1 MNEPKIPRL
10 FPLGL
15 IAALSITLAS
25 FEWTEMEWSEPAG
38 WSYQAT
44 SLLEIEMAPVSV
56 PSKPVPPPRPLI
68 HPRIV
73 TEPIVP
79 NPTAPLPDPNPDI
92 QLGPL
97 HDFSSY
103 GDGNG
108 DGTEE
113 FEIETVLL
121 AEHMPRFASCT
132 NVLNQDQE
140 RFCTESEMI
149 RLIQSC
155 AVFPRRLVDA
165 RVGGVVFL
173 QFNVDEFGDVS
184 SPSVL
189 KSAHPDL
196 DQAALEA
203 LNCLPQMIAGTQHG
217 KPVRVTYTIPVRF
230 TVR

>member
-1 MNEPKIPRL
+1 MN
-10 FPLGL
+10 
-15 IAALSITLAS
+15 
-25 FEWTEMEWSEPAG
+25 WSEPAG
-38 WSYQAT
+38 WSYQTT

-56 PSKPVPPPRPLI
+56 LAKPVPPPRPFI
-68 HPRIV
+68 HPRVV
-73 TEPIVP
+73 THPIKSNLPV
-79 NPTAPLPDPNPDI
+79 PLPKPNPDI

-113 FEIETVLL
+113 IETLL
-121 AEHMPRFASCT
+121 IAEHMPRFASCT

-155 AVFPRRLVDA
+155 ALFPRRLVDA
-165 RVGGVVFL
+165 GVGGVVFL
-173 QFNVDEFGDVS
+173 QFNVNEYGSVS
-184 SPSVL
+184 SPSIL

-196 DQAALEA
+196 DQSALEA
-203 LNCLPQMIAGTQHG
+203 LNCLPKMIAGTQHG

>member
-1 MNEPKIPRL
+1 MNESKIPRL

-25 FEWTEMEWSEPAG
+25 FEWTALEWAEPAG
-38 WSYQAT
+38 WSFQAT
-44 SLLEIEMAPVSV
+44 SLLEMEIAPVSV
-56 PSKPVPPPRPLI
+56 PTKPVPPPRPFVNPRVVTQLI
-68 HPRIV
+68 ESAI
-73 TEPIVP
+73 PIPEP
-79 NPTAPLPDPNPDI
+79 NPSI
-92 QLGPL
+92 ILGEL

-108 DGTEE
+108 DGVE
-113 FEIETVLL
+113 EIETVLF

-132 NVLNQDQE
+132 NILNQDQE

-165 RVGGVVFL
+165 GVGGVVFL
-173 QFNVDEFGDVS
+173 QFNVNEFGDVS
-184 SPSVL
+184 SPAIL

-196 DQAALEA
+196 DQSALQA
-203 LNCLPQMIAGTQHG
+203 LKCLPEMIAGSQHG

-230 TVR
+230 TIR